1 MRMLEY
7 RYIGDKMIL
16 EFNPQFLKK
25 ITLYSS
31 LAKMCADST
40 LIDLINIFPNREL
53 YVGQC
58 SPKFTD
64 VSTLLCHQYPS
75 WTLPPGKIDEN
86 FSRKPPPQY
95 RSEFIR
101 NIFINKCAFHSL
113 YHVEDL
119 QLFSVF
125 SSG

>member
-16 EFNPQFLKK
+16 EFNPQCLKK

-53 YVGQC
+53 YSVRGTKLSEIHC
-58 SPKFTD
+58 CKYPAMPPIP
-64 VSTLLCHQYPS
+64 LLDS
-75 WTLPPGKIDEN
+75 A
-86 FSRKPPPQY
+86 SRQ
-95 RSEFIR
+95 
-101 NIFINKCAFHSL
+101 
-113 YHVEDL
+113 D
-119 QLFSVF
+119 
-125 SSG
+125 